1 MSETTQ
7 PTQDTT
13 ITQSSTTTQPSQV
26 AQDSQLSPYAKV
38 SDQLQT
44 PTSSE
49 TMESKNCNNMFK
61 DPNYQHF
68 LVEYRGDLLG
78 QVAMHPYLCAA
89 TLNEKY
95 AVIAIRPS
103 DLSKIRKD
111 IPAIIFF
118 KFRTMNVLQQISYL
132 DAANIS
138 NIKINPYLSLT
149 GRGVLIGLVDTGID
163 YLNKEFIKED
173 DTTRIL
179 SLWDQ
184 TLPTD
189 TSKDVYIGTTF
200 SREDINRAIQASKQG
215 GDPYSIVPSKD
226 ENGHGTH
233 IASIAGGRGYDK
245 SIEGVAND
253 CEFVIVKLYPSP
265 NFTKVNTDNGIN
277 DVLVYP
283 TTEIVAGIEY
293 IYKIANSQDR
303 PVVIVLSTGSTE
315 ESHDGNIIFTR
326 YLNSIVSSRSTAI
339 VCGFGNQ
346 GTANTHVSATLRN
359 LGESKTSELSIPRE
373 MKSLIFRVWVRKPA
387 KAAINVISPSGQ
399 NSQFILP
406 KIRVYRTIK
415 YVKEDT
421 TLYISIVTPEA
432 VTGNQMIVLEF
443 SDIKPGIWQIQIRS
457 QHDNPFR
464 YDIWLPP
471 KETLPEGTQF
481 LNPDPYVTF
490 TVPAASRIPIAVSYY
505 DQTLNAVV
513 SDSGKGFT
521 LEDIIKPDLTAPGIN
536 LKATSPGGNTVFV
549 SGSSCASA
557 VVAGAMALLFQWG
570 IIDGNDISMN
580 AIKAKCYLVYGTSK
594 RSIDTYPNR
603 DWGWGKL
610 DLEGTFNFIS
620 GNRGYATFSDYIEY
634 FNKNL
639 FIRIPKELGDDNYE
653 S

>member
-7 PTQDTT
+7 PTQPIQSDVETGSQSPKTFQQIQSQPYTQIAQQVESSLQNQT
-13 ITQSSTTTQPSQV
+13 IEPQ
-26 AQDSQLSPYAKV
+26 
-38 SDQLQT
+38 
-44 PTSSE
+44 
-49 TMESKNCNNMFK
+49 NCTDMFRHP
-61 DPNYQHF
+61 DYQHF
-68 LVEYRGDLLG
+68 LVEYRGDILG
-78 QVAMHPYLCAA
+78 ETSKYSYLCAA
-89 TLNEKY
+89 ILNDKY
-95 AVIAIRPS
+95 AVIAIKPS
-103 DLSKIRKD
+103 DLSRLQKD
-111 IPAIIFF
+111 IPSVIFI

-132 DAANIS
+132 DASNIS
-138 NIKINPYLSLT
+138 NIKINPYLSLN
-149 GRGVLIGLVDTGID
+149 GRGVLVGIVDTGID

-173 DTTRIL
+173 DTTRIV

-184 TLPTD
+184 SLPTD
-189 TSKDVYIGTTF
+189 ISKNVYIGSTF
-200 SREDINRAIQASKQG
+200 SREDINSAITLSKQG
-215 GDPYSIVPSKD
+215 GDPYSIVPSRD

-233 IASIAGGRGYDK
+233 IASIVGARGYDR

-253 CEFVIVKLYPSP
+253 CEFVIVKLFPSP
-265 NFTKVNTDNGIN
+265 NFTKINADNGIN
-277 DVLVYP
+277 GVLIYTP
-283 TTEIVAGIEY
+283 TEIVAGIEY
-293 IYKIANSQDR
+293 ISRIANSQGR
-303 PVVIVLSTGSTE
+303 PAVIILSTGSTE

-326 YLNSIVSSRSTAI
+326 YLNSISSSRSTAI

-346 GTANTHVSATLRN
+346 GTSNGHVSGILNN
-359 LGESKTSELSIPRE
+359 LGETKTSELSISRE
-373 MKSLIFRVWVRKPA
+373 MKSLRFRVWIRKPA

-399 NSQFILP
+399 NSQFIIP

-415 YVKEDT
+415 YIKENT
-421 TLYISIVTPEA
+421 TLYLSIVTPEA
-432 VTGNQMIVLEF
+432 VTGNQMMVLDF
-443 SDIKPGIWQIQIRS
+443 ADMKPGIWQIQIRS
-457 QHDNPFR
+457 QHDDSFR

-490 TVPAASRIPIAVSYY
+490 TVPAASRVPISVSYY

-513 SDSGKGFT
+513 SESGKGFT

-536 LKATSPGGNTVFV
+536 LKVTSPGGQTTFV

-570 IIDGNDISMN
+570 IVDKNDITMN
-580 AIKAKCYLVYGTSK
+580 AIMAKSYLLYGTSK
-594 RSIDTYPNR
+594 RSIDSYPNR

-639 FIRIPKELGDDNYE
+639 FIRIPKELGDDVYE